1 MKCPNCNE
9 EIEDRDIC
17 PNCKYEIKDEERVM
31 EKKNIGGELKS
42 QFKVEIK
49 ETKGFLKENCL
60 IIEVILLVFA
70 ITMFGLMIFMNIQKS
85 GLETEILNS
94 QKDYKNLSSKYSSIE
109 KQLEESKDE
118 LEKCKGQIQELQQEE
133 KQNEINNNIKALE
146 DRVAELTTQ
155 KQDLENQINTLSQ
168 EVIRIKGEAK
178 TYPAGYLTAGEDVP
192 TGKYKI
198 YGGSSNFVVY
208 SASGSLQVNIILGS
222 GQYKVSEYIYT
233 FKSGDV
239 IKANSSFKLVEV
251 E

>member
-109 KQLEESKDE
+109 KE
-118 LEKCKGQIQELQQEE
+118 LENSESELESSKKQIQELQQEE
-133 KQNEINNNIKALE
+133 KQNEIKNNIKTLE
-146 DRVAELTTQ
+146 DKVAELTTQ

-168 EVIRIKGEAK
+168 DVIRIKGEAK
-178 TYPAGYLTAGEDVP
+178 TYPAGHLTAGVDIP

-222 GQYKVSEYIYT
+222 GRYNVSEYIYT
-233 FKSGDV
+233 FKSGDK
-239 IKANSSFKLVEV
+239 IEANSSFKLVEV